1 MDTTTFKAKQGLESG
16 SADRIKTML
25 EKERGVA
32 RVLVREDRGEIYV
45 RHSRAKAPRHRL
57 LERLTEAGLD
67 LQVKRR

>member
-1 MDTTTFKAKQGLESG
+1 MDTTTFKAKQGLEPG

-25 EKERGVA
+25 KEEQGVA

-57 LERLTEAGLD
+57 LGLLTEAGLA